1 MKEEMRENLIDEGIW
16 MRGVF
21 MSALDESHFMTKM
34 RST

>member
-1 MKEEMRENLIDEGIW
+1 MCENLTGEGTW

-21 MSALDESHFMTKM
+21 MSALDESLFMTKM